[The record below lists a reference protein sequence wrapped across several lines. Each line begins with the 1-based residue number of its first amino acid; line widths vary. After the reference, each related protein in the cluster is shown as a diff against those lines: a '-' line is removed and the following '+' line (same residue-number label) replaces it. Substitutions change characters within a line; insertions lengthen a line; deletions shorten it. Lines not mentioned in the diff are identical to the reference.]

1 MRIRSI
7 KPEFWPH
14 ETLSRLS
21 DFTRLMAIALLNYAD
36 DEGYFYAN
44 PVLIRGSLFPFVD
57 ESGRIRGA
65 VGELSAIGYLRL
77 GIDNEGR
84 EIGHIINF
92 AKHQKGDKLKTSKLK
107 ELAVFPD
114 QSGTPPRPVPDRSPL
129 DQGSGIRDQGS
140 GDTAK
145 AAKKTKPSAQDDE
158 WIAGLQNVEA
168 YRHVKVSFELSK
180 AKTWCQTNSR
190 QCTRRFFTN
199 WLNRAASDAR
209 VITPGAAELTD
220 EQRAAN
226 RKKAKEEAAAEP
238 STLPNLMAMMAER
251 EEREKNWGG
260 TKENPILIEE

>member
-1 MRIRSI
+1 VRIRTI

-14 ETLSRLS
+14 ETLSRLP

-65 VGELSAIGYLRL
+65 VGELSAIGYLRI

-92 AKHQKGDKLKTSKLK
+92 TKHQKGDKLKSSKLK
-107 ELAVFPD
+107 ELATFPE
-114 QSGTPPRPVPDRSPL
+114 QSGTPPRPVPDQSPL

-145 AAKKTKPSAQDDE
+145 VAAKTSKPSAEDAG
-158 WIAGLQNVEA
+158 WIAQLQSVEA
-168 YRHVKVSFELSK
+168 YRHLKVSMELSK
-180 AKTWCQTNSR
+180 AKTWCQTNGR

-199 WLNRAASDAR
+199 WLNRSASDAR
-209 VITPGAAELTD
+209 VIAVPPPLTEEQKAE
-220 EQRAAN
+220 N
-226 RKKAKEEAAAEP
+226 RRKAREAEP
-238 STLPNLMAMMAER
+238 KCASPSPF
-251 EEREKNWGG
+251 EEILRLANEPPPAWGG
-260 TKENPILIEE
+260 TEENPLLIE